1 MNDDKIFSRIFVL
14 FSNFMRK
21 GPVMKSRYYLS
32 KIGMALITI
41 ILCSLLTFILFR
53 LMPGDIFDAKAR
65 DMAVDRGI
73 PLEEARILVVSR
85 YNYDPNE
92 PILSQMGR
100 YYGALLRGDLG
111 NSMSNYTVKV
121 TDIIAYYMPWTLFLV
136 SIALI
141 LSYLLG
147 TWLGSIMAWKRKS
160 FVSALIAGY
169 STVVNA
175 IPPALVPTLVL
186 SIFAFQLRLFPI
198 QGAYSSSLTPAFNWT
213 FIKNML
219 WHAVLPVFAYT
230 CTQINSWVMN
240 MKGSCISVMAED
252 YVSAAYVRGIS
263 SQRIRNKYVKK
274 NASLP
279 LYTSLAISFG
289 SMLGGATYMEDPFV
303 YPGIGSQL
311 AKALGNRDF
320 TVCQGILLI
329 TTAATVL
336 ASLVVDLILPKLDPR
351 VKTEG

>member
-1 MNDDKIFSRIFVL
+1 
-14 FSNFMRK
+14 
-21 GPVMKSRYYLS
+21 MKSRYYIS
-32 KIGMALITI
+32 KVGMALLTI
-41 ILCSLLTFILFR
+41 VLCSLLTFILFR
-53 LMPGDIFDAKAR
+53 LMPGNIFDAKAR

-73 PLEEARILVVSR
+73 PLEEARALVVSR
-85 YNYDPNE
+85 YNYDPEE
-92 PILSQMGR
+92 PMLSQMKR
-100 YYGALLRGDLG
+100 YYGALIHGDLG

-121 TDIIAYYMPWTLFLV
+121 SSIIAYYMPWTLFLV

-141 LSYLLG
+141 LSYILG
-147 TWLGSIMAWKRKS
+147 TWLGSIMAWRRKS
-160 FVSALIAGY
+160 VVSALIAGY

-175 IPPALVPTLVL
+175 IPPALVPTIVL
-186 SIFAFQLRLFPI
+186 SIFAFGLRWFPI
-198 QGAYSSSLTPAFNWT
+198 QGAYSASLTPGFNLP
-213 FIKNML
+213 FIKDVL

-240 MKGSCISVMAED
+240 MKGSCVSIMAED
-252 YVSAAYVRGIS
+252 YVTAAYVRGIS
-263 SQRIRNKYVKK
+263 SERIRNKYVKK

-329 TTAATVL
+329 TTTATVL
-336 ASLVVDLILPKLDPR
+336 ASLFVDLIMPKLDPR
-351 VKTEG
+351 IKAED